1 MLAWLRSHPA
11 DARDSLLEFSLP
23 GAHRGLRGVRQPIR
37 PADTVPE
44 EVTGPEQLRLHPI
57 PAPEGERAADGRG
70 GAAGSVVRTQMNTQ
84 HSTEEKSLDKVVAL
98 IPRWK
103 RLADKWPWPR
113 ISWTGT
119 WSGGPAIRASCGPNT
134 PTCQLRFGWKWRW
147 RLSISSA
154 CPWLRSYWWFTMCFS
169 GHPTRSITSPA
180 PRHPTA
186 PSARR
191 GLDDYKARMHTHHLH
206 TLCRWLPAPDMRLQQ
221 GWMGEDGAQRG
232 KTASR
237 VWDADWG
244 QRGQVLP
251 GWIGVPHAG
260 YRWGGGDGCFFS
272 FIQTPSP
279 EGFSYFSIFLSQL
292 HRPSKC

>member
-23 GAHRGLRGVRQPIR
+23 GAHRGLRGVRQLYR

-44 EVTGPEQLRLHPI
+44 ELTGPEQVGLHPI

-70 GAAGSVVRTQMNTQ
+70 GAADSVVRTQMNTQ
-84 HSTEEKSLDKVVAL
+84 HSAEEKSLDKVVAL

-103 RLADKWPWPR
+103 RLADKSPR
-113 ISWTGT
+113 RSWTGT
-119 WSGGPAIRASCGPNT
+119 WSGGRAIRASCGPNT
-134 PTCQLRFGWKWRW
+134 PACQLRFGWKWRW

-191 GLDDYKARMHTHHLH
+191 GLDHYKARMHTHHLH

-232 KTASR
+232 KNASR

-244 QRGQVLP
+244 PEGGQRGKVLP
-251 GWIGVPHAG
+251 GCIGVPHAG
-260 YRWGGGDGCFFS
+260 CRWGGGDSCFFS

-279 EGFSYFSIFLSQL
+279 EGFFIF
-292 HRPSKC
+292 